1 MKTEFYV
8 EYNLY
13 DTTALPDAK
22 ESTESN
28 AAFGDMG
35 LFKSKGSPP
44 KYATLEHN
52 FFALDGSLSEM
63 PDTPTDIPF
72 FSDVQAGADGI
83 FTKQPVIRI
92 DFTG

>member
-52 FFALDGSLSEM
+52 FFVLDGSLSEM

-72 FSDVQAGADGI
+72 FRMCKRAQMEFSQNSL
-83 FTKQPVIRI
+83 
-92 DFTG
+92 